1 MVSISVVTPVYNSEK
16 IIEKFYFN
24 LIKSLKKTRQTFEI
38 ILVNDCSTDGSKKII
53 QKIIR
58 KDTKL
63 INLKKNI
70 GQHHALLKGLK
81 EAKGNTIIT
90 LDSDMQDDPNYIK
103 KNYLEH
109 IKSKKIQMISLKK
122 DKNLRNVFSLIF
134 WNILGIF
141 FFRFIHTNPSNY
153 LFFSKQDLYDLLKMK
168 KNFLIYLDFLI
179 IKKKI
184 MIVHGIKLSRKD
196 KKTSYNFKKL
206 FILSLRLLLHYNYF
220 NKLQYL
226 ERKSKI

>member
-1 MVSISVVTPVYNSEK
+1 
-16 IIEKFYFN
+16 
-24 LIKSLKKTRQTFEI
+24 
-38 ILVNDCSTDGSKKII
+38 
-53 QKIIR
+53 
-58 KDTKL
+58 
-63 INLKKNI
+63 
-70 GQHHALLKGLK
+70 
-81 EAKGNTIIT
+81 
-90 LDSDMQDDPNYIK
+90 MQDDPNYIK
-103 KNYLEH
+103 KNYFEH

-134 WNILGIF
+134 WNFLGIF

-220 NKLQYL
+220 NKFQYL